1 MSRGR
6 PTASSTKK
14 FLTVSF
20 FGQLA
25 LAGAVMVY
33 IFSTTF
39 GPAEINNFFVM
50 LFILIFGI
58 VLSYTMVGVKF
69 IAFSAK
75 SLFSDLVA
83 TLASF
88 ITVWYVNK
96 IVPAEIGI
104 SPIGETAFGI
114 LSGVSEEWM
123 FRAWLC
129 SWIYKM
135 TGSMLLA
142 VPISSFAWAIFHLA
156 RYGGNMDLIW
166 LVFFAGLP
174 LGYFTLAFRS
184 ADGPTFGHM
193 IVNAFARR

>member
-6 PTASSTKK
+6 PAAASTKK

-39 GPAEINNFFVM
+39 GPTEISNFFVM

-88 ITVWYVNK
+88 IAVWYVNK

-114 LSGVSEEWM
+114 LAGVSEEWM

-129 SWIYKM
+129 SWIYKV

-156 RYGGNMDLIW
+156 RYGANMNLIW

>member
-1 MSRGR
+1 MSGPRSAAAPKR
-6 PTASSTKK
+6 KP
-14 FLTVSF
+14 LTVSF

-39 GPAEINNFFVM
+39 DPTELSHFFVM

-58 VLSYTMVGVKF
+58 VLAYTMVGIRF
-69 IAFSAK
+69 IPFSAK
-75 SLFSDLVA
+75 SLFTDLIA
-83 TLASF
+83 TGASF
-88 ITVWYVNK
+88 VSVYYVNK
-96 IVPAEIGI
+96 LVPAEIGI

-114 LSGVSEEWM
+114 LAGVSEEWM

-129 SWIYKM
+129 AWIYQI

-142 VPISSFAWAIFHLA
+142 VGISSFAWAIFHLA
-156 RYGGNMDLIW
+156 RYGANMGLIW
-166 LVFFAGLP
+166 IVFFAGLP

-193 IVNAFARR
+193 IVNALARR